1 MSLPPCHPQFP
12 GLPTL
17 RRRRGPQYELSRG
30 HRASGLQLNLTWVVN
45 LLEKIPGPHQQRIP
59 SQSRQQTLQAAVTT
73 DGLPHDGVQQG
84 DFRPPH
90 DQHQCCNRCHCC
102 VLPTFH
108 KSARSS
114 LRSHTSQWHVHVHEH
129 GRRRHL
135 QGRAWSRHLDVSA
148 HLGGAVAAAANA
160 PTAEGPEF
168 SGEAVE
174 LLVIFVSSCNVQG
187 RTSSAP
193 TSIS

>member
-17 RRRRGPQYELSRG
+17 RRRHGPQYELSRG
-30 HRASGLQLNLTWVVN
+30 HRASGLQLNLTWLMN

-102 VLPTFH
+102 VPPTFH
-108 KSARSS
+108 KSASCS
-114 LRSHTSQWHVHVHEH
+114 LRPHISHRMCMCMSMAGGGISKEELGRGTWTFLHTLAAQWPQQPTRQQQKDLTSLV
-129 GRRRHL
+129 RR
-135 QGRAWSRHLDVSA
+135 
-148 HLGGAVAAAANA
+148 
-160 PTAEGPEF
+160 
-168 SGEAVE
+168 
-174 LLVIFVSSCNVQG
+174 
-187 RTSSAP
+187 
-193 TSIS
+193 